1 MLTHMAEGRTLIRHA
16 GRPPAILLEGHRILA
31 AGQPAEIGPV
41 PDARQVHLPDMVVLP
56 ALVNAHCH
64 LDLSHLDP
72 EPYGGDFAV
81 WLDGIRRRRAD
92 DDEAITAA
100 VRRGIELTRA
110 GGTAIVGDIAGGA
123 SEIPAGELRAA
134 GVGGVSY
141 LELIGVGQSRC
152 RALETLDRA
161 AGWSPSAQG
170 ELTLGISP
178 HAPYTCGLD
187 LYRMA
192 ARIDAPMATHLAE
205 TPAEVESIDM
215 LAEVLAMRPVA
226 AAHVNYS
233 REDHLDLLARTG
245 TTVVFCP
252 MAAAYFGH
260 SSHGYRRMIRAG
272 INVALGTDGLP
283 CLDTSDR
290 ISVLD
295 DMRLLYR
302 RDGAEPAMLLHMAT
316 VAAAAG
322 LGLDTGVVTL
332 APGPVAG
339 LIALPVDPFDPRD
352 PLVQVLQR
360 DDAPRWV
367 S

>member
-1 MLTHMAEGRTLIRHA
+1 MLTHMAPGRTLIRHA
-16 GRPPAILLEGHRILA
+16 GRPRAILFEGHRILA
-31 AGQPAEIGPV
+31 SGRPEQIGPV
-41 PDARQVHLPDMVVLP
+41 PDALHLHLPDMVVLP

-64 LDLSHLDP
+64 LDLSHLEP

-92 DDEAITAA
+92 GRDAITAA
-100 VRRGIELTRA
+100 VRRGIELSRA

-134 GVGGVSY
+134 GIGGVSY
-141 LELIGVGQSRC
+141 LELIGVGTSRR
-152 RALETLDRA
+152 RALKTLDA
-161 AGWSPSAQG
+161 AVGWSPSANG
-170 ELTLGISP
+170 GITLGISP
-178 HAPYTCGLD
+178 HAPYTCDLD
-187 LYRMA
+187 LYRRA
-192 ARIDAPMATHLAE
+192 ARIDAPLATHLAE
-205 TPAEVESIDM
+205 TPADVESIDT
-215 LAEVLAMRPVA
+215 LADILAMRPVV
-226 AAHVNYS
+226 AAHVNYL
-233 REDHLDLLARTG
+233 RDEHLDLLARTG

-252 MAAAYFGH
+252 RAAAYFGH
-260 SSHGYRRMIRAG
+260 ASHGYRRMIRAG

-283 CLDTSDR
+283 CLDTPER

-316 VAAAAG
+316 VAGAAG
-322 LGLDTGVVTL
+322 LGLETGVATL

-339 LIALPVDPFDPRD
+339 LIALPVDPLDSSD
-352 PLVQVLQR
+352 PLAQVLQR
-360 DDAPRWV
+360 DDAPRWI